1 MDNNTIIV
9 GDFNNLLT
17 PMDRYSRNKINN
29 AIEDQ
34 NDTIGHLDLID
45 IYRTLHLNTYSFQAY
60 RKSSLGGP
68 HLMSQNKS
76 QQIQLDRN

>member
-45 IYRTLHLNTYSFQAY
+45 IYRTLHPNTYYF
-60 RKSSLGGP
+60 
-68 HLMSQNKS
+68 
-76 QQIQLDRN
+76 